1 MEGGQQPGTY
11 TYVGSGALK
20 VCVFP
25 QIRQPV
31 VLGHEA
37 NAALCPSNCGFPS
50 FSCAL
55 SPGVVRGR
63 VGWGCLFCV
72 SAVSLRRAPGV
83 VEASGTECGVRVCAL
98 LVLRGL
104 LEKFCLWLTPY
115 GCVHVVCFPTP
126 ILEVG

>member
-37 NAALCPSNCGFPS
+37 NAALCPSNCGFPPLS
-50 FSCAL
+50 SAL
-55 SPGVVRGR
+55 SPGVVRG
-63 VGWGCLFCV
+63 GWG
-72 SAVSLRRAPGV
+72 GV
-83 VEASGTECGVRVCAL
+83 VLYVCQL
-98 LVLRGL
+98 CLYVVPLVLWKH
-104 LEKFCLWLTPY
+104 LEQNA
-115 GCVHVVCFPTP
+115 V
-126 ILEVG
+126 

>member
-55 SPGVVRGR
+55 SPGVVGGG
-63 VGWGCLFCV
+63 VGWGGVFFSVSQLCLYV
-72 SAVSLRRAPGV
+72 VPLVWWKHLEQNAV
-83 VEASGTECGVRVCAL
+83 
-98 LVLRGL
+98 
-104 LEKFCLWLTPY
+104 
-115 GCVHVVCFPTP
+115 
-126 ILEVG
+126 